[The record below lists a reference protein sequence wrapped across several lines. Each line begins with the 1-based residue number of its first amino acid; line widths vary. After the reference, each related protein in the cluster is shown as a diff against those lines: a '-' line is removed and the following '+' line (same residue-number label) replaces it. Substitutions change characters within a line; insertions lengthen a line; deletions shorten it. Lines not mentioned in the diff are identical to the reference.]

1 VEFVIVDDTVSTAP
15 CQRHDCDRTVSTAR
29 FRQHGFDVTA
39 PPPETGYDP
48 GMLRTDVDAIL
59 AEVLRDRRL
68 LAHPFYRRWEAG
80 TLDRAELAAY
90 AAQYRH
96 FEAVLPDVLERVV
109 ARIDDPTA
117 RDLVEA
123 NLEDELGVPAPH
135 LELFEGFAA
144 AAGAP
149 THADATP
156 ATAELV
162 NLYTSVADES
172 PVAALAALAAYEV
185 QASEIAASKADGLR
199 ARYGMTDAGTVFW
212 DVHSG
217 ADEVHGAW
225 IVEALARLASN
236 PDDVRDAADA
246 ASAAWWAFLDEREAA
261 APVLLAC

>member
-1 VEFVIVDDTVSTAP
+1 VLGVVAAGGP
-15 CQRHDCDRTVSTAR
+15 AR
-29 FRQHGFDVTA
+29 VAGRRATMPA
-39 PPPETGYDP
+39 
-48 GMLRTDVDAIL
+48 MLREDIENVL
-59 AEVLRDRRL
+59 VEVLTDRRL

-96 FEAVLPDVLERVV
+96 FEAVLPDVLAQVV
-109 ARIDDPTA
+109 AGIDDPTA
-117 RDLVEA
+117 RDLVAA

-149 THADATP
+149 ALADATP
-156 ATAELV
+156 ATAALV
-162 NLYTSVADES
+162 NLYTFVADES

-199 ARYGMTDAGTVFW
+199 ARYGMTDAGTRFW

-217 ADEVHGAW
+217 TDEVHGAW

-261 APVLLAC
+261 APVLVAS